1 LFKKIQSYNLFG
13 NNPKFHFL
21 KGLKLKLFLIVPLNL
36 ASSILEILSISMLV
50 PILGHLFGINNY
62 SVLGL
67 GRIQNFLDLIFL
79 NLTLTKSLFIITA
92 LFILKNSIVISIIYF
107 RHELHNLVVKKTSE
121 ELYKKYINL
130 SFSNI
135 FFLKTPYITKI
146 LTTETA
152 FLGRFMLSFIILI
165 GEMVVL
171 SLIILYLFFINF
183 RITLLIIFFMIIS
196 GLVYYFLTKNYL
208 SNLSKN
214 REYMENLRLKNI
226 QEAFSGFTTVKI
238 FQLENKFI
246 KDFLYKNEFYDYI
259 KKEGFIREI
268 PRYFLEIL
276 LFIFITLIIFIYEFS
291 GNLVFSNQSL
301 VMISLFS
308 IFFIRMMP
316 NLNKIFSAFS
326 SLIFC
331 SRSLFAIT
339 EDLKKTSK
347 EINNE
352 QNIKKRKKEITEF
365 NNNIS
370 FKNISYS
377 FNDKKNFLN
386 NLNFEVKKNKILGI
400 LGPSG
405 SGKSTLI
412 NIIVGLLKPE
422 SGEIFLDNQVVN
434 NTERDWKKLFSYV
447 PQHIYIFD
455 ENVRKNILLD
465 DKYDYVTDE
474 EIMGLLKKLKLG
486 NAIDNNLKKK
496 LEIDGNNL
504 SGGEKQRI
512 GIARALITN
521 KPILIL
527 DEATNSLDKK
537 SQNEVLEIVKS
548 LKKEKTIIII
558 SHDKEVIE
566 ICDDVINLVN

>member
-1 LFKKIQSYNLFG
+1 MFKKIQSYNLFG

>member
-13 NNPKFHFL
+13 NNSKFHFL

-135 FFLKTPYITKI
+135 FILKTPYITKI

-152 FLGRFMLSFIILI
+152 FLGRFVLSFIILI

-183 RITLLIIFFMIIS
+183 QITLLIIFFMIIS

-208 SNLSKN
+208 SHLSKN

-339 EDLKKTSK
+339 EDLKKTGK

-352 QNIKKRKKEITEF
+352 QNIKKRKKEITVF

-422 SGEIFLDNQVVN
+422 NGEIFLDNQVVN
-434 NTERDWKKLFSYV
+434 NIERNWKKLFSYV

-455 ENVRKNILLD
+455 ENVRNNILLD

-474 EIMGLLKKLKLG
+474 EIMDLLKKLKLS
-486 NAIDNNLKKK
+486 NAIGNNLKKK

>member
-1 LFKKIQSYNLFG
+1 MFKKIQSYNLFG
-13 NNPKFHFL
+13 NNSKFHFL
-21 KGLKLKLFLIVPLNL
+21 KGLKLRLFLIVPLNL

-62 SVLGL
+62 SALGL
-67 GRIQNFLDLIFL
+67 GRIQNFLDLIFI

-92 LFILKNSIVISIIYF
+92 LFILKNSIVIGIIYF
-107 RHELHNLVVKKTSE
+107 RHELHNLVVKQTSK

-152 FLGRFMLSFIILI
+152 FLGRFVLSFIILI
-165 GEMVVL
+165 GEVAVL
-171 SLIILYLFFINF
+171 SLIILYLFFINIQ
-183 RITLLIIFFMIIS
+183 ITFLIICFMIIS

-208 SNLSKN
+208 SYLSKN

-238 FQLENKFI
+238 FQLENKFT

-276 LFIFITLIIFIYEFS
+276 LLIFITLIIFINEFDS
-291 GNLVFSNQSL
+291 KSVFSNQSL

-326 SLIFC
+326 SLVFC
-331 SRSLFAIT
+331 SRSLVVIT
-339 EDLKKTSK
+339 NDLNKTSN

-352 QNIKKRKKEITEF
+352 QYIQKIKKKITVF

-412 NIIVGLLKPE
+412 NIIVGLLKPA
-422 SGEIFLDNQVVN
+422 SGEIFLDNQIVN
-434 NTERDWKKLFSYV
+434 NTERDWKELFSYV
-447 PQHIYIFD
+447 PQQIFIFE
-455 ENVRKNILLD
+455 ENVRENILLD
-465 DKYDYVTDE
+465 HKYDHVTDE
-474 EIMGLLKKLKLG
+474 EITNLLKKLKLS
-486 NAIDNNLKKK
+486 NTIHNNLKKK

-566 ICDDVINLVN
+566 ICDDVIKLVN

>member
-1 LFKKIQSYNLFG
+1 MFKKIQSYNLFG
-13 NNPKFHFL
+13 NNSKFHFL
-21 KGLKLKLFLIVPLNL
+21 KGLKLRLFLIIPLNL

-62 SVLGL
+62 SALGL
-67 GRIQNFLDLIFL
+67 GRIQNFLDLIFI

-92 LFILKNSIVISIIYF
+92 LFILKNSIVIGIIYF
-107 RHELHNLVVKKTSE
+107 RHELHNLVVKHTSK
-121 ELYKKYINL
+121 ELYTKYINL

-152 FLGRFMLSFIILI
+152 FFGRFVLSFIILI
-165 GEMVVL
+165 GEVAVL
-171 SLIILYLFFINF
+171 SLIILYLFFINIQ
-183 RITLLIIFFMIIS
+183 ITFLIIFFMIIS

-208 SNLSKN
+208 SYLSKN

-276 LFIFITLIIFIYEFS
+276 LLIFITLIIFINEFDS
-291 GNLVFSNQSL
+291 KSVFSNQSL

-316 NLNKIFSAFS
+316 NLNKIFAAFS
-326 SLIFC
+326 SLVFC
-331 SRSLFAIT
+331 SRSLVVIT
-339 EDLKKTSK
+339 NDLDKTSN

-352 QNIKKRKKEITEF
+352 QYIQKIKKKITVF

-386 NLNFEVKKNKILGI
+386 NLNFQVKKNKILGI

-412 NIIVGLLKPE
+412 NIIVGLLKPA
-422 SGEIFLDNQVVN
+422 SGEIFLDNKIVN
-434 NTERDWKKLFSYV
+434 NTERDWKELFSYV
-447 PQHIYIFD
+447 PQQIFIFE
-455 ENVRKNILLD
+455 ENVRENILLD
-465 DKYDYVTDE
+465 HKYDHVTDE
-474 EIMGLLKKLKLG
+474 EITNLLKKLKLS
-486 NAIDNNLKKK
+486 NTIHNNLKKK

>member
-1 LFKKIQSYNLFG
+1 MFKKIQSYNLFG
-13 NNPKFHFL
+13 NNSKFHFL
-21 KGLKLKLFLIVPLNL
+21 KGLKLRLFLIVPLNL

-62 SVLGL
+62 SALGL
-67 GRIQNFLDLIFL
+67 GRIQNFLDLIFI

-92 LFILKNSIVISIIYF
+92 LFILKNSIVIGIIYF
-107 RHELHNLVVKKTSE
+107 RHELHNLVVKQTSK

-152 FLGRFMLSFIILI
+152 FLGRFVLSFIILI
-165 GEMVVL
+165 GEVAVL
-171 SLIILYLFFINF
+171 SLIILYLFFINIQ
-183 RITLLIIFFMIIS
+183 ITFLIICFMIIS

-208 SNLSKN
+208 SYLSKN

-226 QEAFSGFTTVKI
+226 QEAFSGFTTVKM
-238 FQLENKFI
+238 FQLENKFT

-276 LFIFITLIIFIYEFS
+276 LLIFITLIIFINEFDS
-291 GNLVFSNQSL
+291 KSVFSNQSL

-326 SLIFC
+326 SLVFC
-331 SRSLFAIT
+331 SRSLVVIT
-339 EDLKKTSK
+339 NDLNKTSN

-352 QNIKKRKKEITEF
+352 QYIQKIKKKITVF

-412 NIIVGLLKPE
+412 NIIVGLLKPA
-422 SGEIFLDNQVVN
+422 SGEIFLDNQIVN
-434 NTERDWKKLFSYV
+434 NTERDWKELFSYV
-447 PQHIYIFD
+447 PQQIFIFE
-455 ENVRKNILLD
+455 ENVRENILLD
-465 DKYDYVTDE
+465 HKYDHVTDE
-474 EIMGLLKKLKLG
+474 EITNLLKKLKLS
-486 NAIDNNLKKK
+486 NTIHNNLKKK

-566 ICDDVINLVN
+566 ICDEVIKLVN

>member
-1 LFKKIQSYNLFG
+1 LIKKIQSYNLFG
-13 NNPKFHFL
+13 NNSKFHFL

-92 LFILKNSIVISIIYF
+92 LFILKNSIVIGIIYF
-107 RHELHNLVVKKTSE
+107 RHELHNLVVKQTSE

-135 FFLKTPYITKI
+135 FFLKTSYITKI

-152 FLGRFMLSFIILI
+152 FLGRFVLSYIILI

-183 RITLLIIFFMIIS
+183 QITFLIIFFMIIS

-226 QEAFSGFTTVKI
+226 HEVFSGFTTIKI

-276 LFIFITLIIFIYEFS
+276 LLIFITLIIFIYEFN

-301 VMISLFS
+301 VMISVFA

-352 QNIKKRKKEITEF
+352 QNIKIIKKEITVF

-370 FKNISYS
+370 FKDISYS

-422 SGEIFLDNQVVN
+422 SGEILLDNQVVN
-434 NTERDWKKLFSYV
+434 NTERDWKNLFSYV
-447 PQHIYIFD
+447 PQHIYIFAED
-455 ENVRKNILLD
+455 VRKNILLD
-465 DKYDYVTDE
+465 DKYDHVTDE
-474 EIMGLLKKLKLG
+474 EIMGLLKKLKLS